1 MKSQASNGVVKKRP
15 QVCET
20 AWRSSVRHGR
30 EHLLDSTNTGRGSR
44 DRVDVGI
51 HSTVHDISVYWE
63 YRRNFLYKRT
73 ADANA
78 TVLSKT
84 QIRR

>member
-30 EHLLDSTNTGRGSR
+30 EDLL
-44 DRVDVGI
+44 VQAEAVV
-51 HSTVHDISVYWE
+51 TV
-63 YRRNFLYKRT
+63 
-73 ADANA
+73 
-78 TVLSKT
+78 
-84 QIRR
+84 

>member
-20 AWRSSVRHGR
+20 AWRSNS
-30 EHLLDSTNTGRGSR
+30 GRGSR
-44 DRVDVGI
+44 DRVDVCI